1 MDVKSQGCLAS
12 SSKASPATS
21 GTHHR
26 RSKSASDRN
35 LDFNKHVNSH
45 SMPKE
50 RADIQDPNNVMNIM
64 NSHRNFQNSSE
75 SATNTTRNS
84 RVSLED
90 DIKQLQMHLHQ
101 EKSTR
106 FLLEK
111 AIGRASSTLSP
122 GHRHFSAQTRELIA
136 EIELLEEE
144 IVNREQHV
152 LSLYRSIF
160 DQCISQPS
168 SAHSSGMTSPA
179 HSNPKTGSRKHP
191 SIISSSFCSSKKF
204 RLQPFQVL
212 TSIRESG
219 RSNVLLKPP
228 KFVHD
233 PFLRENMNLY
243 DGISFADT
251 LKEKLSTS
259 GRSNLART
267 LKDHLYQ
274 CPCRISEEMVRC
286 MASVYCLMCSGSCE
300 KTSKSRAPFLQRSST
315 SSVLG
320 PKAIR
325 EEHEWPSRSII
336 EVLSIKLDKRC
347 PRASYTISNYRFLV
361 EQLERVD
368 LSVMEN
374 SAKLAFWINV
384 YNSLIMHAY
393 LVYGVPSSS
402 LRRVALFNKAAYNIG
417 GQVIT
422 ANCIEYSILGCR
434 TSRMGRW
441 LETILS
447 NATRKKSGEDKQ
459 LIWSKMGLP
468 SCHPLVFFAI
478 CTGASS
484 DPILRVYSAKNVTEE
499 LEKAKKEFLRSHVVV
514 KKSNKVFLPKVLD
527 RYAKEV
533 CTNYDSLLM
542 WVCESM
548 DKKQQDAIHRCVD
561 SNCRR
566 KASQVIEWL
575 PYDTRF
581 RYALTS
587 ESVETPC
594 KL

>member
-1 MDVKSQGCLAS
+1 MLSFFLQSLPCYFWY
-12 SSKASPATS
+12 SPQA
-21 GTHHR
+21 
-26 RSKSASDRN
+26 
-35 LDFNKHVNSH
+35 LQ
-45 SMPKE
+45 E
-50 RADIQDPNNVMNIM
+50 
-64 NSHRNFQNSSE
+64 
-75 SATNTTRNS
+75 
-84 RVSLED
+84 
-90 DIKQLQMHLHQ
+90 IKQLQMHLHQ

-122 GHRHFSAQTRELIA
+122 GHRHFSAQC
-136 EIELLEEE
+136 
-144 IVNREQHV
+144 
-152 LSLYRSIF
+152 RS
-160 DQCISQPS
+160 
-168 SAHSSGMTSPA
+168 G
-179 HSNPKTGSRKHP
+179 
-191 SIISSSFCSSKKF
+191 
-204 RLQPFQVL
+204 LQ
-212 TSIRESG
+212 I
-219 RSNVLLKPP
+219 
-228 KFVHD
+228 
-233 PFLRENMNLY
+233 NMMLHKG
-243 DGISFADT
+243 DFI
-251 LKEKLSTS
+251 
-259 GRSNLART
+259 
-267 LKDHLYQ
+267 
-274 CPCRISEEMVRC
+274 C
-286 MASVYCLMCSGSCE
+286 GSCE